1 MKDEAFFTFL
11 VVLWMLIFLFCFV
24 LLGSESKKVEEPN
37 YKYAQFISPS
47 GQLVDGK
54 LVDWKEVKEL
64 VQVEMEDG
72 KIYLVDKENLVLSE
86 EEIAETE
93 GK

>member
-1 MKDEAFFTFL
+1 MKDETFYIFL
-11 VVLWMLIFLFCFV
+11 VVLWMLIPCFA

-93 GK
+93 SK